1 MSPLGWTATPVGR
14 CSWPGVLPR
23 TPKRLLNWPSF
34 EKICSAKKKKKTH
47 KNTFCSVQK
56 GDEKVQ
62 RQRCSRLLTRHEL
75 KLHYLKAPLGFV
87 TWTHWLLLSAIST
100 LPKEEAA
107 TPWRLVN
114 SPLFLPFVPGKQK
127 YHRPQYM
134 LVCHGVN
141 TCFRMSYLITYSSI
155 FVVKALML

>member
-47 KNTFCSVQK
+47 KNTFCSVRK

-127 YHRPQYM
+127 YHRTQYM
-134 LVCHGVN
+134 LVCDGVN

-155 FVVKALML
+155 FVVKALMP